1 MSKEKKGEDE
11 ILEKLDEKKIPD
23 ISELKKN
30 TDDLKSILFNRL
42 ELKDKTGLK
51 SSSSSL
57 LYSEINESLIS
68 SKDKGKSPEINELLI
83 SSKDKGKNPEIQESL
98 NLQNKLSEIEEF
110 SDRNQLFD

>member
-1 MSKEKKGEDE
+1 MDNEKYVMSKEKKGEDE

-68 SKDKGKSPEINELLI
+68 SKDKGK
-83 SSKDKGKNPEIQESL
+83 NPEIQVSL

-110 SDRNQLFD
+110 SDRNQLFN